1 MIKVLKIVTGEEVIG
16 KLSETTISK
25 PLIMVMDN
33 NGKVSFAPWLISSK
47 DEVSIKENAIIA
59 ESYPNDEAEQAYK
72 SAIGE

>member
-1 MIKVLKIVTGEEVIG
+1 MIKVLKMVTGEEVIG
-16 KLSETTISK
+16 KLSGATITK

-33 NGKVSFAPWLISSK
+33 NGKVSFAPWLISAK
-47 DEVSIKENAIIA
+47 DDVTIKEDTIIA